1 MLLELQ
7 EILEDLKKGKHID
20 LYITI
25 GLAIVIAVLGALN
38 VTDPS
43 VVSALTLAVLAKL
56 TYQIIKNRRIS
67 AIQGIRAFYPDRSYL
82 PPLHTTLGKARHEL
96 LIVGV
101 YLGRIVQDQLTLLE
115 EKARAGCKVKL
126 LIMSTTLAD
135 GSRNPRVDETGAMT
149 GFLELFSTLNA
160 NRERFH
166 DWWQSLESNARNNV
180 ELRCYEG
187 PPTLTAIFVDKDS
200 PNGLIHI
207 EPIVPRTRPEER
219 PSFRTT
225 PHVGGDL
232 YRRLRDKYEALWAQS
247 RSLTQ

>member
-1 MLLELQ
+1 MLVEFQ
-7 EILEDLKKGKHID
+7 EILEDLKKGRNIE

-25 GLAIVIAVLGALN
+25 GLAIVIAILAVFN
-38 VTDPS
+38 VTPPS
-43 VVSALTLAVLAKL
+43 TVSAVTLAVLAML

-67 AIQGIRAFYPDRSYL
+67 TIQGIRAFYPDRSYL
-82 PPLHTTLGKARHEL
+82 PPLNTSLGKARHEL
-96 LIVGV
+96 FIVGV

-135 GSRNPRVDETGAMT
+135 STSNPLVDKTGAMT
-149 GFLELFSTLNA
+149 GFPELFSTLSA
-160 NRERFH
+160 TTTRFR
-166 DWWQSLESNARNNV
+166 DWWQSLESSARNNV

-207 EPIVPRTRPEER
+207 EPIVPKSRPEER
-219 PSFRTT
+219 PSFRIT
-225 PHVGGDL
+225 PHEGGDL
-232 YRRLRDKYEALWAQS
+232 YARLRDKYEALWAQS
-247 RSLTQ
+247 SSLTQ